1 MDTYN
6 LKPENMRAPA
16 HLSEPEIKKSLEE
29 LDSKIKTLKAK
40 VHATT
45 ADSNHTYHEHISALE
60 AKRALIAE
68 KLNSPEQKT
77 QSAWDEIKKKID
89 NLGEDLRGL
98 IAGGKM

>member
-6 LKPENMRAPA
+6 LKPENMRAPD
-16 HLSEPEIKKSLEE
+16 HLSETEIKKSLDE
-29 LDSKIKTLKAK
+29 LDGKIKTLKAR

-45 ADSNHTYHEHISALE
+45 AESHHTYHEHIAALE
-60 AKRALIAE
+60 TKRALIAD
-68 KLNSPEQKT
+68 KLNSPEVKT

-98 IAGGKM
+98 IAGGHQ

>member
-16 HLSEPEIKKSLEE
+16 QLSEADVKRSLDE
-29 LDSKIKTLKAK
+29 LDNKIKTLKAK

-45 ADSNHTYHEHISALE
+45 ADSNHTFHEHISALE

-68 KLNSPEQKT
+68 KLGSPEEKT